1 VRLFI
6 ILWCLTFSSFASI
19 IGDVILHE
27 GNANIER
34 TDGEDVDAE
43 KDLDIFQYDTVKT
56 GKGKVAIG
64 FIDDTRVDVT
74 QHSKLIIDEFVYD
87 PNTKTGSLSLKAA
100 LGTVRYASG
109 QIAKTSPTNVQIK
122 TPTATIG
129 VRGTDFSMTI
139 DEVGSSTIILL
150 PSCDT
155 NGNCFVGEISV
166 ESDAGMVIMNQ
177 AFQAT
182 VVDTISSRP
191 LKPVIVDLEE
201 SLINNLLI
209 ISKPREIVEAIQNEE
224 LNKVA
229 NALDI
234 DFLKFEDLEV
244 DYLEIEEDEYVTM
257 LDTDFL
263 DQNFL
268 ADILEQLNRQ
278 LALQMRS
285 EFDKKKGTYDFTLG
299 KDKDTGITILDQ
311 EPQWYWHREA
321 ASGSVVELL
330 LEQENS
336 YIMNIQMGDF
346 ELIDFEL
353 GGIESEINIIQ
364 SQYYIIITTNIHSNI
379 FYGWVC
385 VR

>member
-1 VRLFI
+1 VRLFV

-87 PNTKTGSLSLKAA
+87 PNTKTGKLSLKAA

-109 QIAKTSPTNVQIK
+109 QIAKTTPTAVQIK

-182 VVDTISSRP
+182 VVETISSRP

-201 SLINNLLI
+201 AFINNLLI
-209 ISKPREIVEAIQNEE
+209 ISKPREIEEAQQAQSF
-224 LNKVA
+224 NKVA
-229 NALDI
+229 TALDI
-234 DFLKFEDLEV
+234 DFLKFEELEI
-244 DYLEIEEDEYVTM
+244 DYLEIEEDEYVSM

-285 EFDKKKGTYDFTLG
+285 EFDKKKGSYDFTLG
-299 KDKDTGITILDQ
+299 KDKDTGITILD
-311 EPQWYWHREA
+311 EDPEWYWHREA
-321 ASGSVVELL
+321 ASGSVVELR
-330 LEQENS
+330 LEQANS
-336 YIMNIQMGDF
+336 YMMNIQQGDF

-353 GGIESEINIIQ
+353 GGIESEITIIQ
-364 SQYYIIITTNIHSNI
+364 SQ
-379 FYGWVC
+379 
-385 VR
+385 

>member
-1 VRLFI
+1 MRLFI
-6 ILWCLTFSSFASI
+6 ILWCLTFSSFTSI

-201 SLINNLLI
+201 SFINNLLI
-209 ISKPREIVEAIQNEE
+209 ISKPREIKEAIATQE

-229 NALDI
+229 TALDI
-234 DFLKFEDLEV
+234 DFLKFEELEV
-244 DYLEIEEDEYVTM
+244 DYLEIEEDEYVSM

-353 GGIESEINIIQ
+353 GGIESEITIIQ
-364 SQYYIIITTNIHSNI
+364 SQ
-379 FYGWVC
+379 
-385 VR
+385 

>member
-1 VRLFI
+1 MRLFV

-43 KDLDIFQYDTVKT
+43 KDVDIFQYDTVKT

-87 PNTKTGSLSLKAA
+87 PNTKKGSLSLKAA

-109 QIAKTSPTNVQIK
+109 QIAKTSPTEVQIK

-182 VVDTISSRP
+182 VVDTINSRP
-191 LKPVIVDLEE
+191 LKPVIVDIDE
-201 SLINNLLI
+201 SYINNLLI
-209 ISKPREIVEAIQNEE
+209 ISKPREIEEAMQNEE

-234 DFLKFEDLEV
+234 DFLKFEELER
-244 DYLEIEEDEYVTM
+244 DYLEVEEDEYATI
-257 LDTDFL
+257 LDIDFL

-268 ADILEQLNRQ
+268 GDILEQLNIQ

-285 EFDKKKGTYDFTLG
+285 EFDKKKSTYDFTLG
-299 KDKDTGITILDQ
+299 KDKETGITILDE

-321 ASGSVVELL
+321 ASGSVVELR

-336 YIMNIQMGDF
+336 YMMNISQGDF

-353 GGIESEINIIQ
+353 GGTESEITIIQ
-364 SQYYIIITTNIHSNI
+364 TQ
-379 FYGWVC
+379 
-385 VR
+385 

>member
-201 SLINNLLI
+201 SFINNLLI
-209 ISKPREIVEAIQNEE
+209 ISKPREIKEAIATEE

-229 NALDI
+229 TALDI
-234 DFLKFEDLEV
+234 DFLKFEELEV
-244 DYLEIEEDEYVTM
+244 DYLEIEEDEYVSM

-353 GGIESEINIIQ
+353 GGIESEITIIQ
-364 SQYYIIITTNIHSNI
+364 SQ
-379 FYGWVC
+379 
-385 VR
+385 